1 MYLYDEIVIMDMCPT
16 KRYNINSDD
25 HERRGQKNLKH
36 FDFCLDNFSMVFN
49 ISSTAYFFKWRNLL
63 LKGQELL
70 ENVWHDIKSSS
81 LKSKSLTPT
90 IFSNWL
96 IEDPLE
102 SKQQLGR
109 KIFFER
115 VFCIDVVRRWQS
127 TTTTTTWWK

>member
-1 MYLYDEIVIMDMCPT
+1 M
-16 KRYNINSDD
+16 K
-25 HERRGQKNLKH
+25 
-36 FDFCLDNFSMVFN
+36 
-49 ISSTAYFFKWRNLL
+49 
-63 LKGQELL
+63 
-70 ENVWHDIKSSS
+70 NVWHDIKSSS

-115 VFCIDVVRRWQS
+115 VFCIDVVVPTAEQHYYHHLVKVALSALLLHYNIIDYR
-127 TTTTTTWWK
+127 